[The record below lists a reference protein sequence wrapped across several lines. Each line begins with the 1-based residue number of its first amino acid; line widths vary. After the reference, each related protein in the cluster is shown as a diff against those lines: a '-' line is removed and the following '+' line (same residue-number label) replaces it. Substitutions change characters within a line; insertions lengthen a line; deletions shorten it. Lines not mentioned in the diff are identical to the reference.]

1 MRPSISA
8 LLIPSNGRGKRR
20 FVRVIE
26 KEQRSRALW
35 LDAGLMNQILYR
47 GLLQTSSKI
56 NLVNWL
62 SGAGEL
68 GYCVDV

>member
-1 MRPSISA
+1 MRIT
-8 LLIPSNGRGKRR
+8 
-20 FVRVIE
+20 E

-35 LDAGLMNQILYR
+35 LKAGLVNQILYG

-56 NLVNWL
+56 NPVNWL

-68 GYCVDV
+68 G